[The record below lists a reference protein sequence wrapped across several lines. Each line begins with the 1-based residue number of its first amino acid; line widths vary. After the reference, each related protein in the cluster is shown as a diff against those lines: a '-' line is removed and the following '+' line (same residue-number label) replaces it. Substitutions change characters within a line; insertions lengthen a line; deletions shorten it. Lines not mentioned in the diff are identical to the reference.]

1 MNSKASKQQIQWPPL
16 LNLCHDR
23 PHVDTT
29 FRNWEENNSPYL
41 NDMISPVYIK
51 DNGDAGIYDSEGRKH
66 QIIDG
71 VWYVDGVARQSG
83 YNYKFGREILDE
95 DCLAYA
101 INPESKIFRLWFD
114 DNMQGGSF
122 VCSLDGEN
130 DAHVHIPNLNSST
143 NIVDVRM
150 IARPNTTNDAYIV
163 ALFRDTSGI
172 LKVCQL
178 QYFAGSATLQLRFS
192 NTAVWYKQT
201 ITTSGPTFMS
211 TTNPGSIDPVINMY
225 VDGYGF
231 AFSIFSNYGAAVN
244 SRDNYYITY
253 YNERQVTSIEISNS
267 SSYNKKVWYRGTA
280 TLDYS
285 FTENTL
291 YANALLDYIYHEKQ
305 NAMKYPH
312 MWLYVDSSEAAEAGL
327 TGGKYYRVWKT
338 NSDTLGISVDG
349 LEATTAV
356 YVDPTIQ
363 QSELPVD
370 EDIRI
375 QYEGWTDTALTIY
388 NFSDNSTIGSIA
400 LGGRLIWTWE
410 YGCSMETLNASIAYT
425 TDSNTL
431 INPLDVESYFK
442 FITGGRIYVTEASTV
457 SDYTVGNDEFGLT
470 IETQA
475 GTGYTG
481 SMTFIHDNNDFY
493 IDFATDRSYIS
504 YDMSTIFGTSAYIDY
519 ETRQATTISTN
530 SVFAMPN
537 VFLDNGNMYCIAAF
551 DQSTTSLKQLTRNT
565 AVLAA
570 GGQYSFNS
578 STGVLTIST
587 LNEILDLTETGVGGW
602 TVRSN
607 SFICQQNYIA
617 QMFKFTHGT
626 VTPASLAAGSAEGTN
641 AINLEIYNS
650 NTTDMKT
657 QPGSSRYTGFNY
669 YGDAIVQ
676 GSTTGAAE
684 DRLIYCTIGARTKV
698 NPNDGSAH
706 FNILFNTTTDNT
718 CYVQGISWST
728 GSDYIGTLLTP
739 WQEVSE
745 DFYITAN
752 GNKCIFKNKYG
763 EIVLIT
769 REQETPVMTPVNN
782 NKFIICNTDNY
793 WNLFDSERN
802 TWFHYAS
809 DWNFRVLAGYEGLK
823 TITYD
828 DTATNVHRMYFSSI
842 YTFWFRN
849 IAATTNNTI
858 ARTASRTNFSNPN
871 IYPVASWQTPVYA
884 KARMYV
890 GEESLYGA
898 NEPPAEGTS
907 PLGIDVYYTK
917 YPNTSSSGVGDAYYQ
932 YTYLNGLEKFKSEL
946 NNVTYTLTSSSTM
959 FINPSLLATFLD
971 GAGNND
977 LIKDLKEYYTQN
989 YYNNKPTFIYAV
1001 SSEVN
1006 GASAFFVIQG
1016 QFYAIIENKICSVT
1030 YSDSILTSKDPIIDI
1045 NGMKF
1050 IGNNTMIAFFW
1061 SERYRSFYSFTG
1073 DANLEQIYNGSK
1085 FSNISGD
1092 YYYDYSTQTIYVP
1105 TSEGLLCFGPKNT
1118 YILTQYTNT
1127 TNVQFTGDNI
1137 THITDAGK
1145 DYALVYYPTDGY
1157 NVNDVYLESSF
1168 FGIGA
1173 TESTSIDRWNITLYD
1188 LIGEH
1193 PSGEVTVGVRS
1204 LTDITVKSEE
1214 KKVKITPDMW
1224 DKWSNS
1230 ILITYNPK
1238 IIKAQGLRIYVDSP
1252 FIVQQITAHIMD
1264 NGTGTLSGK
1273 RSMV

>member
-1 MNSKASKQQIQWPPL
+1 MNGKSTKQQIQWPPL

-66 QIIDG
+66 QIING

-83 YNYKFGREILDE
+83 YNYKFGREVLND

-101 INPESKIFRLWFD
+101 INPEGGIFRLWFD
-114 DNMQGGSF
+114 DELNGGSF
-122 VCSLDGEN
+122 VCSLDNESEGS
-130 DAHVHIPNLNSST
+130 VHITNLNSST

-150 IARPNTTNDAYIV
+150 ISSTNISGDAYIV
-163 ALFRDTSGI
+163 ALYRDSSGV
-172 LKVCQL
+172 LKVSQL
-178 QYFAGSATLQLRFS
+178 RYYASSSTLQHNFS
-192 NTAVWYKQT
+192 NTAIWYKQIMT
-201 ITTSGPTFMS
+201 PNGPAFTS
-211 TTNPGSIDPVINMY
+211 TTDPGSIDPVINIY
-225 VDGYGF
+225 HDPYTI

-253 YNERQVTSIEISNS
+253 YNTRQVESIEINS
-267 SSYNKKVWYRGTA
+267 SSSYYKKVWYRGTS
-280 TLDYS
+280 TLSYS
-285 FTENTL
+285 ISGNTL
-291 YANALLDYIYHEKQ
+291 YANEQLEYTYHEKRDL
-305 NAMKYPH
+305 MRYPH
-312 MWLYVDSSEAAEAGL
+312 LWLHVDESEAEGSGL
-327 TGGKYYRVWKT
+327 TGGKYYRVWKI
-338 NSDTLGISVDG
+338 DDG
-349 LEATTAV
+349 LEISVAGLEAATFAE
-356 YVDPTIQ
+356 VDT
-363 QSELPVD
+363 SVEYRELPD
-370 EDIRI
+370 DAEIR
-375 QYEGWTDTALTIY
+375 YEGQTNDELSIY
-388 NFSDNSTIGSIA
+388 RFSDSWYIGSITSA
-400 LGGRLIWTWE
+400 YLIWTWE
-410 YGCSMETLNASIAYT
+410 YSCSKETMYLDIGFSTDADTLMSHPMVET
-425 TDSNTL
+425 HFKFDTDS
-431 INPLDVESYFK
+431 
-442 FITGGRIYVTEASTV
+442 RIYRVAIGSGVNSTIN
-457 SDYTVGNDEFGLT
+457 NDWFGLD
-470 IETQA
+470 IDVPM
-475 GTGYTG
+475 G
-481 SMTFIHDNNDFY
+481 SGKQTYITYIHNNNDFY
-493 IDFATDRSYIS
+493 IDFASDSSYIH
-504 YDMSTIFGTSAYIDY
+504 YDGKTVMGASTYIDY
-519 ETRQATTISTN
+519 ETRQATTIVSG
-530 SVFAMPN
+530 SLFALPN

-551 DQSTTSLKQLTRNT
+551 QQSTSSLIQFPNTRSL
-565 AVLAA
+565 AILAA
-570 GGQYSFNS
+570 SGPYSFNS
-578 STGVLTIST
+578 STGVLTLSALT
-587 LNEILDLTETGVGGW
+587 EILDLNETVRSGW

-626 VTPASLAAGSAEGTN
+626 ITPAALTAGTAENTDALN
-641 AINLEIYNS
+641 IEVYNS
-650 NTTDMKT
+650 NVTDMKI
-657 QPGSSRYTGFNY
+657 QPGSSRYAGFNY
-669 YGDAIVQ
+669 YGDALIK
-676 GSTTGAAE
+676 GSTDGAAE
-684 DRLIYCTIGARTKV
+684 DRLIYCTIGARTKI
-698 NPNDGSAH
+698 NPNDGNSC

-745 DFYITAN
+745 DFYIAAN

-763 EIVLIT
+763 EIVLVS

-809 DWNFRVLAGYEGLK
+809 DWNFRVLAGYEGLGSF
-823 TITYD
+823 TSAESVSNT
-828 DTATNVHRMYFSSI
+828 HRMYFSSV

-849 IAATTNNTI
+849 IAATINNTI
-858 ARTASRTNFSNPN
+858 ARIASRTNFSNPN

-890 GEESLYGA
+890 DDISLYGA
-898 NEPPAEGTS
+898 DEPSAEGTN

-917 YPNTSSSGVGDAYYQ
+917 YPNTSSSGIGDAYYQ

-946 NNVTYTLTSSSTM
+946 SNFTYTITASSTM

-1050 IGNNTMIAFFW
+1050 IGNNPMIAFFW
-1061 SERYRSFYSFTG
+1061 SERYKSFYSFTG
-1073 DANLEQIYNGSK
+1073 DANLDQIYNGSK
-1085 FSNISGD
+1085 FSNISGK

-1118 YILTQYTNT
+1118 YILTQYKDT
-1127 TNVQFTGDNI
+1127 TNVQFTDDNI

-1168 FGIGA
+1168 YGLGS
-1173 TESTSIDRWNITLYD
+1173 TEVCSIDRWNITLYD
-1188 LIGEH
+1188 LTGEH

-1204 LTDITVKSEE
+1204 LTDITVMSEE
-1214 KKVKITPDMW
+1214 KKIKITPDMW

-1238 IIKAQGLRIYVDSP
+1238 LIKAQGLRIYVDSP

-1264 NGTGTLSGK
+1264 NGTGTSTGK